1 MDNTKAMVTIAQLQQ
16 AQALAMQQLATIK
29 GI

>member
-1 MDNTKAMVTIAQLQQ
+1 MDNTTPMVTIAQLQQ
-16 AQALAMQQLATIK
+16 AQALAIQQLTTIK

>member
-1 MDNTKAMVTIAQLQQ
+1 MVTIAQLQQ
-16 AQALAMQQLATIK
+16 AQALAMQQLTTIK